1 MLEAVQ
7 EHWLGSFLFNIL
19 GYLLILLPAALLIR
33 YWKNS
38 PLVKKGKNS
47 LFVIPLLYR
56 FSKPRNV
63 QLLQHVFCCSC
74 AGQGPLYSLLHMLV
88 FGDDRTEDPLE
99 KAEAGEVAVET
110 KPPSPKEEPEMSTV
124 QYCSKLVVCVIGLQA
139 SYLTWGVLQ
148 VRTCSGVLHEVVC
161 LARDCAKL
169 NYSNSTAP
177 LWVEWRVVCSKEPL
191 SDGWCSVQTLA
202 HCLPPS
208 PPLPYTS

>member
-7 EHWLGSFLFNIL
+7 EHWLGSFLFNVL

-47 LFVIPLLYR
+47 WFVIPLLYR

-63 QLLQHVFCCSC
+63 QLLQHVLIFLYCSC

-88 FGDDRTEDPLE
+88 FGDDRTEDQLE

-124 QYCSKLVVCVIGLQA
+124 QYCSKLAMCVIGLQT

-148 VRTCSGVLHEVVC
+148 VRTCWWCVLHVVVC

-169 NYSNSTAP
+169 AIIAIV
-177 LWVEWRVVCSKEPL
+177 LHLC
-191 SDGWCSVQTLA
+191 GWSGVWCV
-202 HCLPPS
+202 HKDH
-208 PPLPYTS
+208 